1 MPPTLNRILSFY
13 LHGERYGIDLAQ
25 VAEVVGRPLVQ
36 PIPRT
41 PRYFL
46 GMMHIHGAPV
56 PLLDLGAYLDPN
68 RPTVA
73 GQVLT
78 LAPAVASLA
87 LLVEGTDRI
96 EPATEVIPSVNE
108 IELFPWVARLTE
120 EDVRLLD
127 VERLL
132 EWLTTALAGS

>member
-1 MPPTLNRILSFY
+1 MSPTLNRILSFY

-25 VAEVVGRPLVQ
+25 VAEVVDRPPVQ

-41 PRYFL
+41 PSYFL

-68 RPTVA
+68 RTTAA

-78 LAPAVASLA
+78 LAPAIASLA
-87 LLVEGTDRI
+87 LLVEGAGRI
-96 EPATEVIPSVNE
+96 EPATEVVPSVDE
-108 IELFPWVARLTE
+108 IELFPWVARLAD